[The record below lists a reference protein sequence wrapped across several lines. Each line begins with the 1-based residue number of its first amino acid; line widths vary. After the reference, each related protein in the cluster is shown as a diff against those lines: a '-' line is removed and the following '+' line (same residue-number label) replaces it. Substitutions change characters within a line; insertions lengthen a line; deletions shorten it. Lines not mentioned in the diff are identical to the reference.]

1 MKPTNSACGR
11 GIKMINKESTIKN
24 KKDILVS

>member
-1 MKPTNSACGR
+1 MKPTNAACGR
-11 GIKMINKESTIKN
+11 GIKMIKKDSKIKN